1 MQQMVISVLVS
12 FAAQLV
18 LCPLLIPVLKKLK
31 FGQYIRE
38 EGPKAHQKKAGT
50 PTMGGIAILASF
62 ICGLLFSLSSLS
74 RYWIVPVVTLL
85 FGLIGFLDDYIK
97 VVMKHNEGL
106 KPAQKFSLQI
116 LFAALFALYLYL
128 TGHETTITIHLLNK
142 TLDLGF
148 GYYIFVVFV
157 MCAVV
162 NGTNFNDGLDGLS
175 SSVTAVICAFYMAA
189 VLLIKEYAPLGAP
202 AGAFFGALIG
212 FLFYN
217 AYPAKVFMGDTGSL
231 ALGGFVTSMA
241 FLMDMPLL
249 ILVYGFIYVA
259 EVVSVILQVAYFKAT
274 GGKRLFKMA
283 PIHHHFELM
292 GWHETKVVT
301 VFASVTAILCLVSL
315 WILLG

>member
-1 MQQMVISVLVS
+1 MQQIALSALTGFV
-12 FAAQLV
+12 AQLI
-18 LCPLLIPVLKKLK
+18 LCPFLIPVLKKLK

-50 PTMGGIAILASF
+50 PTMGGISILASF
-62 ICGLLFSLSSLS
+62 ILGLIPSLAFFS
-74 RYWIVPVVTLL
+74 RYWIVPAVTLM

-106 KPAQKFSLQI
+106 KPYQKFSLQI

-128 TGHETTITIHLLNK
+128 TGHETTITIHLLDLK
-142 TLDLGF
+142 LDLGI
-148 GYYIFVVFV
+148 GYYFFVIFV

-175 SSVTAVICAFYMAA
+175 SSVTAVICAFFMAV
-189 VLLIKEYAPLGAP
+189 VLLLKDFGYLGAP

-249 ILVYGFIYVA
+249 ILVFGFIYVA

-301 VFASVTAILCLVSL
+301 VFAGVTALLCLVSL
-315 WILLG
+315 WILL